1 MTALWK
7 RQPGCC
13 AEAGGEGRG
22 GAEEPEGKQRRVQA
36 GEAAASLGCEQG
48 RDNGE

>member
-13 AEAGGEGRG
+13 AEAGGEGQG
-22 GAEEPEGKQRRVQA
+22 GMRSLRETAKGQA

-48 RDNGE
+48 R